1 MKCEF
6 CGKELF
12 ESEAFTFD
20 GVTMCRDCMENQTVI
35 CDRCNTRIWAED
47 DEGSDCISLCQDCYD
62 QYYTHC
68 ERCGRLI
75 SYDYANYLE
84 YDDDTP
90 YCESCYSI
98 MSENAVI
105 HEYSYKPE
113 PVFHGD
119 DKLYL
124 GVELEIDN
132 GGECSDNAERLLD
145 IANFQCDNMFIKR
158 DGSIDDGFELVTHPM
173 ALEYHEKEMPWRKIL
188 NTAVT
193 MHYRSHNT
201 KTCGLHCHVSRS
213 AFGDTYEK
221 QEEVIARIVYFV
233 EAHWNEL
240 LKFSRR
246 TETTIMRWASRYGIA
261 ENTKM
266 TYDKAKKGNMGR
278 YVCVNLQNSQTVEF
292 RIFRGTLRYETLI
305 AALQLVHEICTAAI
319 SMSDKEFESMS
330 WCDFVSRIKDKPELV
345 NYLKLKRLYVNEP
358 IAEEADI

>member
-6 CGKELF
+6 CGKEL
-12 ESEAFTFD
+12 SEKEAVIFD
-20 GVTMCRDCMENQTVI
+20 GVTMCSDCMAEQTVV
-35 CDRCNTRIWAED
+35 CDHCNKRIWCED
-47 DEGSDCISLCQDCYD
+47 AEGSNSLNLCQSCYD

-68 ERCGRLI
+68 ERCGNLI

-84 YDDDTP
+84 GDDDTP
-90 YCESCYSI
+90 YCDYCYNI
-98 MSENAVI
+98 MSEAAAI

-119 DKLYL
+119 GNLYL
-124 GVELEIDN
+124 GVELEIDD
-132 GGECSDNAERLLD
+132 GGECSGNAERLLD
-145 IANFQCDNMFIKR
+145 IANFQSDNMYIKR

-173 ALEYHEKEMPWRKIL
+173 TLEYHEKEMPWRRIL
-188 NTAVT
+188 DAAVA

-213 AFGDTYEK
+213 AFGNTYEK

-246 TETTIMRWASRYGIA
+246 TESTIMRWASRYGIA

-278 YVCVNLQNSQTVEF
+278 YVCVNLQNSETVEF

-305 AALQLVHEICTAAI
+305 ATLQLVHEICTTAI

-330 WCDFVSRIKDKPELV
+330 WSDFVRRIKDKPELI

-358 IAEEADI
+358 VAEEGDI

>member
-6 CGKELF
+6 CGKEL
-12 ESEAFTFD
+12 SEEEVFTFD
-20 GVTMCRDCMENQTVI
+20 GVTMCSACMERQTVI
-35 CDRCNTRIWAED
+35 CDRCNTRIWIED
-47 DEGSDCISLCQDCYD
+47 DEGNDNISLCQSCCD

-75 SYDYANYLE
+75 ACDDAMYVDE
-84 YDDDTP
+84 YDDLP
-90 YCESCYSI
+90 YCEDCYHY
-98 MSENAVI
+98 EDARTTI

-119 DKLYL
+119 NNLYL
-124 GVELEIDN
+124 GIELEIDD
-132 GGECSDNAERLLD
+132 GGDCIDNAEQLLS
-145 IANFQCDNMFIKR
+145 IANFQAENMYIKH

-173 ALEYHEKEMPWRKIL
+173 TLEYHEKEMPWKRIL
-188 NTAVT
+188 DSAIA

-213 AFGDTYEK
+213 AFGDTYGK

-246 TETTIMRWASRYGIA
+246 TEASIMRWASRYGIA
-261 ENTKM
+261 ENAKV
-266 TYDKAKKGNMGR
+266 TYDKAKKGSWGR

-305 AALQLVHEICTAAI
+305 AALQLVHEICINAI
-319 SMSDKEFESMS
+319 AMNDKEFEALS
-330 WCDFVSRIKDKPELV
+330 WSDFVSRIEDKPELI
-345 NYLKLKRLYVNEP
+345 NYLKSKRLYVNETV
-358 IAEEADI
+358 AEEADV